1 MYNIVIVGSGIC
13 GLNLACLLNK
23 KGIKNVCLL
32 EKNNRLGGLIK
43 TNYVN
48 LEVNKGE
55 KRKVKYEAGGAVVFE
70 YQKNMKD
77 LIKKY
82 NMNIMTLPMD
92 KKGHHYKNYY
102 DGKERK
108 KVLSTETTDKFLK
121 LLKKVFDY
129 IEKKGDDY
137 CRKMTLEQICLEVV
151 SYDDTRFM
159 EFCYGYASEFRI
171 ANAVVAKKNI
181 NNELFN
187 TKEMYIFKD
196 GYSKLIDKMYEE
208 VKDTYEFKLKT
219 EVKEFEDV
227 NGVIKLKLKSGNT
240 IETKRVVFCIPKE
253 GLIKLCDS
261 FTDKEQELFNSV
273 NSSSLT
279 RIFTKYNIDKKENEW
294 MKKINFSTVANPIRQ
309 IIPIKQVLGKNIG
322 LFQISYSDWNHAD
335 YWGRL
340 NLDNTKKVLKK
351 LLEET
356 FHNKKIDSPQWIKKI
371 YWKNAIH
378 FWKPNVNEKTLYKKI
393 MKLRPNVFVGGESF
407 SLNQG
412 WGEGAVQTS
421 IDLSK
426 LLK

>member
-181 NNELFN
+181 KNELFN
-187 TKEMYIFKD
+187 SKEMYIFKD
-196 GYSKLIDKMYEE
+196 GYSKLIDNMYEE

-253 GLIKLCDS
+253 GLIKLCNS